1 MTDTTNLLSPEELD
15 ALAAGI
21 EDGTIESN
29 TGINTGTEAVKH
41 DLTNEDSSLGVN
53 VAAIDMIN
61 ERFVRQFRAG
71 LLDVL
76 RTTPKINMAKV
87 QIIKYSD
94 YLADLTPPLAV
105 ETVRFEPLQAHS
117 LVCID
122 PSVVFSS
129 LDNFFGGFGRGM
141 NALLP
146 GRTFT
151 PTEKAVIGIMINVL
165 FGSLQEAW
173 APVMPIKCEHVSSE
187 INPAFAQIAD
197 GNDLVVVSRFTAELS
212 HDNTGNIDLVYPYNS
227 LKPLREA
234 LGSRVQTGDDFSDD
248 NTWRNEL
255 DAAAADAEVPII
267 VVLAETELSL
277 REFKAMQEG
286 DVLYL
291 KMEEYARMM
300 VDEIPVLAADI
311 GSSGPNMAAKV
322 VKAIEPET

>member
-21 EDGTIESN
+21 EDGSIESN

-141 NALLP
+141 NALPP

-197 GNDLVVVSRFTAELS
+197 GNDLVVVSRFSAELS
-212 HDNTGNIDLVYPYNS
+212 HDNTCL
-227 LKPLREA
+227 
-234 LGSRVQTGDDFSDD
+234 
-248 NTWRNEL
+248 
-255 DAAAADAEVPII
+255 
-267 VVLAETELSL
+267 
-277 REFKAMQEG
+277 
-286 DVLYL
+286 LYTSPSP
-291 KMEEYARMM
+291 R
-300 VDEIPVLAADI
+300 D
-311 GSSGPNMAAKV
+311 S
-322 VKAIEPET
+322 

>member
-21 EDGTIESN
+21 EDGTIERN

-141 NALLP
+141 NALPP

-197 GNDLVVVSRFTAELS
+197 GNDLVVVSRFSAELS

-234 LGSRVQTGDDFSDD
+234 LGSRVQTGDDYSDD

-255 DAAAADAEVPII
+255 DAAAADAEVPIS
-267 VVLAETELSL
+267 VVLAETQLSL
-277 REFKAMQEG
+277 REFKEMKEG

-322 VKAIEPET
+322 VRAIEPET

>member
-141 NALLP
+141 NALPP

-197 GNDLVVVSRFTAELS
+197 GNDLVVVSRFSAELS

-234 LGSRVQTGDDFSDD
+234 LGSRVQTGDDYSDD

-255 DAAAADAEVPII
+255 DAAAADAEVPIS
-267 VVLAETELSL
+267 VVLAETQLSL
-277 REFKAMQEG
+277 KEFKEMKEG

-322 VKAIEPET
+322 VRAIEPET

>member
-94 YLADLTPPLAV
+94 YLADLTPPFAV

-141 NALLP
+141 NALPP

>member
-29 TGINTGTEAVKH
+29 TGVNTGTEAVKH

-141 NALLP
+141 NALPP

-255 DAAAADAEVPII
+255 DAAAADAEVPIRVI
-267 VVLAETELSL
+267 LAETELSL

>member
-141 NALLP
+141 NALPP

-197 GNDLVVVSRFTAELS
+197 GNDLVVVSRFSAELS

-234 LGSRVQTGDDFSDD
+234 LGSRVQTGDDYSDD

-255 DAAAADAEVPII
+255 DAAAADAEVPIS
-267 VVLAETELSL
+267 VVLAETQLSL
-277 REFKAMQEG
+277 REFKEMKEG

-322 VKAIEPET
+322 VRAIEPET

>member
-71 LLDVL
+71 LLEVL

-141 NALLP
+141 NALPP

-234 LGSRVQTGDDFSDD
+234 LGSRVQTGDDYSDD
-248 NTWRNEL
+248 TAWRNEL
-255 DAAAADAEVPII
+255 DAAAADAEVPIR